1 MLNGSILLSRL
12 NRSPEVSIHSV
23 RRAGGFVKRVANSLA
38 LPGAA
43 CAARLQQTSL
53 PEQLSFPIDAS
64 VYRELVEERK
74 WGVDVLG
81 VLVNTA
87 CLAGGMVLL
96 GQLGTS
102 VALRPWQRRLLAL
115 QGREGLLAADG
126 VVQSAASAKGI

>member
-12 NRSPEVSIHSV
+12 NRSPEVSIHRV
-23 RRAGGFVKRVANSLA
+23 RRAGGFVKRVAHSLA

-43 CAARLQQTSL
+43 RLQQISL
-53 PEQLSFPIDAS
+53 SEQLSFPIDAS

-96 GQLGTS
+96 GTS
-102 VALRPWQRRLLAL
+102 VALWPWQRRLLAL

>member
-1 MLNGSILLSRL
+1 M
-12 NRSPEVSIHSV
+12 
-23 RRAGGFVKRVANSLA
+23 
-38 LPGAA
+38 
-43 CAARLQQTSL
+43 
-53 PEQLSFPIDAS
+53 PEQLPFPIDAS

-96 GQLGTS
+96 GTS
-102 VALRPWQRRLLAL
+102 VALWPWQRRLLAL
-115 QGREGLLAADG
+115 QGGEGLLAADG